1 MRHEISGFEALRFGG
16 ASLGGKTLADGQSH
30 AVVAEA
36 FLSETLEINRMASPA
51 PYQRNARTETLSP
64 LYRMDPPGSDP
75 ALHVRRLLNDYAH
88 ANRRAPPG
96 RNPGGGRKGKQD

>member
-36 FLSETLEINRMASPA
+36 FLSETLEINRMASRSFDKGRATPSV
-51 PYQRNARTETLSP
+51 PCQETIE
-64 LYRMDPPGSDP
+64 
-75 ALHVRRLLNDYAH
+75 
-88 ANRRAPPG
+88 
-96 RNPGGGRKGKQD
+96 